1 MGPVNN
7 ERQHQAVCDLLA
19 QCTRDGLE
27 LRQLGRVHSGTSLDD
42 GYFVRPH
49 LVLDPPDDSAVVM
62 GEQFGP
68 VLPVLAYDTEE
79 EAIDRANRSEYGLC
93 SSIWGADEDYAF
105 ALAERLEAGGT
116 FINGHGL
123 NMLDFEAPFGGVKS
137 SGYGRELG
145 PDGVAE
151 YIQLHTLTNR
161 RN

>member
-1 MGPVNN
+1 
-7 ERQHQAVCDLLA
+7 
-19 QCTRDGLE
+19 
-27 LRQLGRVHSGTSLDD
+27 
-42 GYFVRPH
+42 
-49 LVLDPPDDSAVVM
+49 M